1 MGAPAKKA
9 LRRELKAARAA
20 LGAAERARADRAI
33 LAALKVLPHVLEA
46 PCVYT
51 YRSFGAEVD
60 TSLLITWCLDA
71 GKRVVLPRCA
81 PGSRTLEW
89 YAVDGLE
96 GLVSGPFGIKEPVP
110 DPARRVDGRGR
121 AGDVAIVPGLA
132 FDRAGFRLGYGG
144 GYYDVFLGSF
154 AGRSI
159 GVCRAAELVE
169 SLAALGAAEAHDVP
183 VRQVVCG

>member
-20 LGAAERARADRAI
+20 LGATERARADRAI
-33 LAALKVLPHVLEA
+33 LVALEGLPHVLEA

-51 YRSFGAEVD
+51 YRSFGTEVD
-60 TSLLITWCLDA
+60 TARLIAWCLDA
-71 GKRVVLPRCA
+71 GKQVALPRCV
-81 PGSRTLEW
+81 PGSRRLEW
-89 YAVDGLE
+89 YVVDGLE
-96 GLVSGPFGIKEPVP
+96 GLVPGPFGIEEPAP
-110 DPARRVDGRGR
+110 DPARRVDGRGC

-132 FDRAGFRLGYGG
+132 FDRAGFRIGYGG
-144 GYYDVFLGSF
+144 GYYDVFLSSF

-159 GVCRAAELVE
+159 GICRGSELVE
-169 SLAALGAAEAHDVP
+169 SLAALGAVEAHDVP

>member
-33 LAALKVLPHVLEA
+33 LAVLEGLPHVLEA

-60 TSLLITWCLDA
+60 TSRLITWCLDA

-96 GLVSGPFGIKEPVP
+96 GLVPGPFGIEEPAP
-110 DPARRVDGRGR
+110 DPACRVDGSGR

-159 GVCRAAELVE
+159 GICRAVELVE
-169 SLAALGAAEAHDVP
+169 SLAALGAVEAHDVP

>member
-1 MGAPAKKA
+1 MGAPAKKV

-20 LGAAERARADRAI
+20 LGATERVRADRAI
-33 LAALKVLPHVLEA
+33 LAALEAHPAVLEA
-46 PCVYT
+46 PFVYT
-51 YRSFGAEVD
+51 YRSFGTEVD
-60 TSLLITWCLDA
+60 TGRFITWCLDA
-71 GKRVVLPRCA
+71 GKRVALPRCA

-96 GLVSGPFGIKEPVP
+96 GLVPGPFGIEEPAP
-110 DPARRVDGRGR
+110 DPALLVDGRGR

-144 GYYDVFLGSF
+144 GYYDVFLASF

-169 SLAALGAAEAHDVP
+169 SLAALRAVEAHDVP

>member
-1 MGAPAKKA
+1 MGASAKKV

-20 LGAAERARADRAI
+20 LGAAERAHADRAI
-33 LAALKVLPHVLEA
+33 LAALGGLPHVLEA
-46 PCVYT
+46 PRVYT

-60 TSLLITWCLDA
+60 TSRLITWCLDA
-71 GKRVVLPRCA
+71 GKRVALPRCV
-81 PGSRTLEW
+81 PGSRALEW

-96 GLVSGPFGIKEPVP
+96 GLVPGPFGIEEPAP

-144 GYYDVFLGSF
+144 GYYDAFLDSF
-154 AGRSI
+154 AGHSI

-169 SLAALGAAEAHDVP
+169 SLAALGAVEAHDVP